1 MENIVANE
9 QTRQFLDLIGQDSK
23 VEAREVIEDMLSQ
36 RMVAALDARKQSI
49 ASTMFDTE
57 TEAE

>member
-9 QTRQFLDLIGQDSK
+9 QTRQFLDLLGQDDK

-36 RMVAALDARKQSI
+36 RIIAALDARKQSI

-57 TEAE
+57 TETE

>member
-9 QTRQFLDLIGQDSK
+9 QTRQFLDLIGQDDK

-36 RMVAALDARKQSI
+36 RIIAALDARKQDI

-57 TEAE
+57 TETE

>member
-1 MENIVANE
+1 MANE
-9 QTRQFLDLIGQDSK
+9 QTRQFLDLIGQDDK

-36 RMVAALDARKQSI
+36 RMVAALDARKQGI

-57 TEAE
+57 TETE

>member
-9 QTRQFLDLIGQDSK
+9 QTRRFLDLIGQDDK

-36 RMVAALDARKQSI
+36 RIIAALDARKQDI

-57 TEAE
+57 TE

>member
-1 MENIVANE
+1 MANE
-9 QTRQFLDLIGQDSK
+9 QTRQFLDLIGQDDK

-36 RMVAALDARKQSI
+36 RIIAALDARKQDI

-57 TEAE
+57 TETE

>member
-1 MENIVANE
+1 MSNE
-9 QTRQFLDLIGQDSK
+9 QTRQFLDLIGQDNK

-36 RMVAALDARKQSI
+36 RMVAALDARKQDI

-57 TEAE
+57 TETE